1 MKHKWKLHSFT
12 RYLPIQIQNNL
23 DINSQFSLQNL
34 HNFLRLTNLGN
45 IQKSTP
51 PVCEWWK
58 HVFIFQF
65 LTKYLRN
72 EFWYFWWYLPTS
84 INMFSNHFMSLIT
97 NPPANYRFFYV
108 FRGYRKRTVALNKP
122 KTSNFT
128 AGNRSSLKEHALV
141 IWWD

>member
-34 HNFLRLTNLGN
+34 HNFLRLTILAIYKRVHHLSVNGEN
-45 IQKSTP
+45 M
-51 PVCEWWK
+51 
-58 HVFIFQF
+58 F
-65 LTKYLRN
+65 LFFNFWQNTCGN

-128 AGNRSSLKEHALV
+128 AGNRSSLKEHALL